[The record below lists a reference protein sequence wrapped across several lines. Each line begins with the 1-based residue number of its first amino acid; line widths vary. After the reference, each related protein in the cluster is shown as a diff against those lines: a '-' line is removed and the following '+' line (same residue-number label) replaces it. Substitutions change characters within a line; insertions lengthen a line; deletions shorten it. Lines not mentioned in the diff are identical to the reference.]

1 MLLESQSS
9 AQESSVGSR
18 ASSIDLSFLIRM
30 PINQSQF
37 EGPSYKLGQV
47 VDLTIPLYLNIYWQ
61 LQPFLINSLIKI
73 GTTFLELISV
83 KSFVWH
89 QNLFIEN
96 NDLGLV

>member
-37 EGPSYKLGQV
+37 KGRSYKLGQV
-47 VDLTIPLYLNIYWQ
+47 VDLTIPLYLNIYWATIT
-61 LQPFLINSLIKI
+61 LPHKLINQNWNNIFRAYKRQIFCVAS
-73 GTTFLELISV
+73 
-83 KSFVWH
+83 KSIH
-89 QNLFIEN
+89 RK
-96 NDLGLV
+96 